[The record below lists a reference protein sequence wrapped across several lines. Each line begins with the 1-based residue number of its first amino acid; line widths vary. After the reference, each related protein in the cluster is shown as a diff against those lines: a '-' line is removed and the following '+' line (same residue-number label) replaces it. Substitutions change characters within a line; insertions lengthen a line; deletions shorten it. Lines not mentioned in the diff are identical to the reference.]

1 MGTGE
6 SLAVEEALQ
15 VSEERFRLLF
25 QHIPIPVWVEDM
37 SGVRSALDAMK
48 AAGITDIRSHLTA
61 HPEQVR
67 ELTTKIRVID
77 INDAVLKVHKA
88 DSKEQLL
95 SNLGLVFT
103 DATYRNLVDEFVW
116 FSEGRY
122 EFEIE
127 EDVRKLDGEPMRVI
141 SRVSV
146 ARGHEEKLD
155 LVLVFVIDITE
166 RTLAVE
172 HARRVSRLY
181 RVLGEINQ
189 LILRE
194 PDPEELFR
202 GACRIAVE
210 SGGLRMAW
218 VGRLDADT
226 QSVVPAAT
234 AGVVD
239 GYLDRIRIDLRDPQ
253 LSYCPTGRALHAGT
267 HLLSN
272 CIRTDPGFAPWR
284 DAALNR
290 GYGSAGV
297 FPFRV
302 GGQLAGTI
310 NLYSETPGFFD
321 AEEVSL
327 LDKLALDLGFALEV
341 SRRKEDQHRMEKA
354 LRESEERFREL
365 ADNIEEVFWMTDP
378 EKQRMLYL
386 SPAYER
392 IWGRGVSAAYATPWV
407 WLDAVHPDDRDRVRG
422 AVLSEQSKGSYDITY
437 RILRP
442 DGRERWIR
450 DRAFP
455 VADATGKVLR
465 IVGTAIDV
473 TDQRRLEEQFRQS
486 QKMEAVGQLAGGVA
500 HDFNNILAAIM
511 MQVQLASMT
520 PDLPEDVRQLHDD
533 IRSSAERA
541 AHLTRQLLAFSRR
554 QVMQPKHLD
563 INEAVTGITKL
574 LQRTVGEDIQLQLHL
589 SSLPL
594 RVHADAGMLDQILL
608 NLVVNARD
616 AMPEGGRIVI
626 ETGAKVL
633 DGDPVRNGTGLP
645 EGRYVLLRVTDTG
658 CGIPPEVMPHLFE
671 PFFTTKQPGKGTGLG
686 LATVFGIVKQHRGGV
701 FVESAPGKGTAFE
714 ILLPEDST
722 QPAPEAPPQSNPGG
736 GTETILVV
744 EDEPIIRML
753 IRAILERAGYRVLEA
768 ASGVEALRVWERNR
782 DAIQLLFTDIV
793 MPEGINGRALSARI
807 RAERPRLPVIFTS
820 GYSAD
825 IAGRDLELEKGQ
837 TFLQKPASPTQLL
850 AAIRSTI
857 EDAAR

>member
-1 MGTGE
+1 
-6 SLAVEEALQ
+6 
-15 VSEERFRLLF
+15 
-25 QHIPIPVWVEDM
+25 
-37 SGVRSALDAMK
+37 
-48 AAGITDIRSHLTA
+48 
-61 HPEQVR
+61 
-67 ELTTKIRVID
+67 
-77 INDAVLKVHKA
+77 
-88 DSKEQLL
+88 
-95 SNLGLVFT
+95 
-103 DATYRNLVDEFVW
+103 
-116 FSEGRY
+116 
-122 EFEIE
+122 
-127 EDVRKLDGEPMRVI
+127 
-141 SRVSV
+141 
-146 ARGHEEKLD
+146 
-155 LVLVFVIDITE
+155 
-166 RTLAVE
+166 
-172 HARRVSRLY
+172 
-181 RVLGEINQ
+181 
-189 LILRE
+189 
-194 PDPEELFR
+194 
-202 GACRIAVE
+202 
-210 SGGLRMAW
+210 
-218 VGRLDADT
+218 
-226 QSVVPAAT
+226 
-234 AGVVD
+234 
-239 GYLDRIRIDLRDPQ
+239 
-253 LSYCPTGRALHAGT
+253 
-267 HLLSN
+267 
-272 CIRTDPGFAPWR
+272 
-284 DAALNR
+284 
-290 GYGSAGV
+290 
-297 FPFRV
+297 
-302 GGQLAGTI
+302 
-310 NLYSETPGFFD
+310 
-321 AEEVSL
+321 
-327 LDKLALDLGFALEV
+327 
-341 SRRKEDQHRMEKA
+341 
-354 LRESEERFREL
+354 
-365 ADNIEEVFWMTDP
+365 
-378 EKQRMLYL
+378 
-386 SPAYER
+386 
-392 IWGRGVSAAYATPWV
+392 
-407 WLDAVHPDDRDRVRG
+407 VHPDDRDRVRG

-455 VADATGKVLR
+455 VTDAAGKVLR

-520 PDLPEDVRQLHDD
+520 PDLPEEVRQLHDD

-701 FVESAPGKGTAFE
+701 FVESSPGRGSAFE

-722 QPAPEAPPQSNPGG
+722 QPAPEASPQANPGG

-820 GYSAD
+820 GYSAE